1 MSMNY
6 NKINITDNNLL
17 QRVKNVVT
25 ELEPDADVYLFGSRA
40 RGDINNESDW
50 DFLVLLPGIIDY
62 ERKRKILDALF
73 EVELSSGEIF
83 NDIVK
88 SKEFWKENNL
98 LHASPFYKN
107 VTSESIAL

>member
-1 MSMNY
+1 MKNNQY
-6 NKINITDNNLL
+6 NNLL
-17 QRVKNVVT
+17 NQVKKAVT
-25 ELEPDADVYLFGSRA
+25 ALEPDAEVFLFGSRA
-40 RGDINNESDW
+40 RGDVRSESDW
-50 DFLVLLPGIIDY
+50 DFLVLVPGIIDY

-83 NDIVK
+83 NDIIK